1 MYSDFKAQ
9 AIEYVKQAIEED
21 KAGNYARAFPLYM
34 NALEYFKTHLKYEK
48 NPKMKEA
55 ITLKFTEYLN
65 RAEEIRAVLD
75 KGVTGPGTHGGGT
88 SDSGGA
94 GSTAELMAEAV
105 ENSKTLE
112 ISTKIVSDDLY
123 ESTASQGTRED
134 RQDHHVIR
142 NVTTGGGGSE
152 GGEESSWGG
161 GGGSG
166 LSSSSWGGEI
176 VLITLVKQKPANN
189 TAMMHGRAAI
199 AATSIATTP
208 LITTGKTH
216 DVGDCWNGNWGYGS
230 GGGGGGGCEW
240 RGGGC

>member
-21 KAGNYARAFPLYM
+21 KAGNHARAFPLYM

-75 KGVTGPGTHGGGT
+75 KGVTGPGPHGGGT

-105 ENSKTLE
+105 EVEVVE
-112 ISTKIVSDDLY
+112 I
-123 ESTASQGTRED
+123 
-134 RQDHHVIR
+134 
-142 NVTTGGGGSE
+142 N
-152 GGEESSWGG
+152 
-161 GGGSG
+161 
-166 LSSSSWGGEI
+166 
-176 VLITLVKQKPANN
+176 
-189 TAMMHGRAAI
+189 
-199 AATSIATTP
+199 
-208 LITTGKTH
+208 
-216 DVGDCWNGNWGYGS
+216 
-230 GGGGGGGCEW
+230 
-240 RGGGC
+240 